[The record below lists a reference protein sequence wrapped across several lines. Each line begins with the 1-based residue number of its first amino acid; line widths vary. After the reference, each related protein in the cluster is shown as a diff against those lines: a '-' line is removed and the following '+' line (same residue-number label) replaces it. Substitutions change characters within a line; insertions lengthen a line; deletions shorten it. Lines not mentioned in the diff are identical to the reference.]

1 MKLVRLR
8 VRGLRSFTRE
18 TEIDLARLGELGL
31 FAVVGPTGAGKST
44 ILDGIFLALFGK
56 CPRGAPSE
64 CLSTGATELSVRLEL
79 VVDPN
84 GDARE
89 IAVERRWR
97 GTRRRE
103 ADTAGDEGEKL
114 LLRHQPVRIEERRDG
129 AWIPA
134 DLGGEKPETYLSQY
148 IVRVGLDDFQQAVV
162 LPQGELDA
170 LLRAQPGNR
179 RKLVASLFR
188 TEHLGQP
195 LADVLRAREDEARGE
210 IERLREAEREVM
222 ITEEDLASAEARA
235 VADRV
240 EAGERAGA
248 LITASRRAEEISAAR
263 RRCEAKEAADA
274 ALTEAKRALAEREP
288 DRSRAA
294 RARRAE
300 AAFTAVSELERTDKA
315 LAEALADATRLGAAH
330 RDAEEAVGV
339 ASKALAQAIEERSSA
354 LPSVIAKLERAT
366 LAAERAHDLEALAAE
381 RAASLEALHRA
392 ASARAV
398 ARNSAARADAL
409 AKDRAA
415 HVARASEGLD
425 ALRVDEDERAEA
437 LAIVAIAEA
446 EAAAH
451 RVIEARAIERDAR
464 VARVLEI
471 TSALTTAEASARVA
485 EAALAAAQREHKR
498 LATDAARSKREVER
512 SARELDAARRAEAAA
527 SLAIHLR
534 AGDACPVCGSREHPG
549 ADHAR
554 GGLSIS
560 LAERALDAAQRLAR
574 SAEQITSEAE
584 RDAAA
589 RAEEARIEAARIEA
603 LIADSRRAS
612 DALASLDRG
621 EDKPRAVIDAEAEA
635 QRTADKARSAIDHV
649 SADRREAARRSAV
662 AGSLR
667 DAEARVA
674 ALSRRAREA
683 EEQRRSVE
691 AAREEEIRAREA
703 FAAASREVEA
713 AERAFASAERA
724 AAEISSRARAREA
737 EVRDL
742 VASID
747 DPIDKGD
754 ARRGRAK
761 RVPAQR
767 GLFDAIDFDRDA
779 ASAGRTQRS
788 PADYVAEL
796 SARRDAIA
804 HAEATAT
811 AAMDRARDDLA
822 TIALEAREAVTRRD
836 EAKKARAR
844 ADRIAARAIAEAGF
858 SDREELLAARMD
870 PREIARLSAEIER
883 LDRAL
888 AERAA
893 VYDER
898 ARDVTTWV
906 SEAEAKAAVEARDD
920 ALGAAREADVRA
932 AQAEERLT
940 EARRRRARTIEIGA
954 RIAAIEPRAQRLA
967 DIRRVVSSNQ
977 LAELAA
983 ERHLEVVTLGAAEI
997 LRTLSSDRY
1006 ALVRASDGAF
1016 AIADAAHGGI
1026 IRPPSTLSGGE
1037 TFLVSLSLALSLS
1050 ERIQLAGRTRF
1061 DFFFLD
1067 EGFGSLDAITLD
1079 VALEALARLR
1089 GPSRVIGMI
1098 SHVGAVEERM
1108 PRKLRVR
1115 PARPGGTATV
1125 RHEPSIGAGEN
1136 G

>member
-103 ADTAGDEGEKL
+103 AETAGDEGERL

-195 LADVLRAREDEARGE
+195 LSDVLRAREDEARGE
-210 IERLREAEREVM
+210 IDRLREAEREVM

-240 EAGERAGA
+240 EAAERAGA

-263 RRCEAKEAADA
+263 RRCEAKEAAEA
-274 ALTEAKRALAEREP
+274 ALIEAKSALAEREP
-288 DRSRAA
+288 DRSRVA
-294 RARRAE
+294 RGKRAE

-315 LAEALADATRLGAAH
+315 LVEALADATRLDAAN
-330 RDAEEAVGV
+330 RDAEEAVAI
-339 ASKALAQAIEERSSA
+339 ASKALAQAIEARSST
-354 LPSVIAKLERAT
+354 LPAVIAKLERAT

-381 RAASLEALHRA
+381 RAASLDALHRA
-392 ASARAV
+392 TADRAV
-398 ARNSAARADAL
+398 ARDNAARADAL

-464 VARVLEI
+464 SARVLEI
-471 TSALTTAEASARVA
+471 TSAFTAAEASARVA

-527 SLAIHLR
+527 SLAIYLR

-589 RAEEARIEAARIEA
+589 RAEEARIEAARIET
-603 LIADSRRAS
+603 LNADLRRAS

-635 QRTADKARSAIDHV
+635 QRTAEKASSAIDHV
-649 SADRREAARRSAV
+649 SVDRREEVRRSAI

-703 FAAASREVEA
+703 FASAAREVEA

-754 ARRGRAK
+754 ARRSRGK
-761 RVPAQR
+761 RVPEQR
-767 GLFDAIDFDRDA
+767 GLFDGIDVSR
-779 ASAGRTQRS
+779 SQRS

-804 HAEATAT
+804 RAEATAT

-844 ADRIAARAIAEAGF
+844 ADRAAARAIAEAGF

-870 PREIARLSAEIER
+870 PIEIARISGEIER

-888 AERAA
+888 AERTA
-893 VYDER
+893 VYEER

-954 RIAAIEPRAQRLA
+954 RIAAIEPRARRLA

-1006 ALVRASDGAF
+1006 ALVRASDGSF